1 MLSNLYRR
9 TTQHPLWIALY
20 RAVSISL
27 ERPVP
32 RYAAGL
38 TIFFLAL
45 ALRFAILPLNG
56 GIPFLTFYPAV
67 TIAAL
72 LCGTGPALM
81 VIVLGGMAADY
92 IFMEPYW
99 SISYK
104 SGAIASE
111 AVFALSG
118 LLICLI
124 VHRNRKEEAAQAL
137 LAAIVASSENAIISK
152 TPQGIIT
159 SWNPEA
165 ERLFGYTAAE
175 AMEKPMTILIPLDRY
190 DEEAELLARVAR
202 GERVSHYETKRLRKN
217 GSIVDV
223 SVTLS
228 PIRDRQ
234 GRIVGASKIAND
246 ITERKAM
253 EAAQSLLASIVAS
266 SGDAIISKSMQ
277 GIITS
282 WNPAAER
289 IFGYMAEEILGSRAT
304 ILYPRDRLHEEEALN
319 SRNAKGESIVQFET
333 MRRRKDGSL
342 VLLSSSLSPILDRF
356 GHAVGVSVIAHD
368 ISERRAAEM
377 HLVQME
383 ARYRGLL
390 EAAPDAIVVVNTG
403 GEIVLVN
410 AQAERQF
417 GYRRDELLGQAVKSI
432 IPQGFAER
440 LIADG
445 ARSAAE
451 ALAQQ
456 IGMGIELDGRRKD
469 GTVFPIEIMLSP
481 LESPEGILV
490 TAAIRDIG
498 KRRAAEK
505 HLVQMESRYRGLLEA
520 APDAIVVVNTGGEI
534 VLVNAQ
540 AERQFGYRRDELLGQ
555 AVKSIIPQ
563 GFAERLIA
571 DGARSAAEAL
581 AQQIGM
587 GIELDGLRKDGT
599 VFPIEIML
607 SPLESPEGILVTAA
621 IRDIGKRRALAESLS
636 QSNLLIESAMAEL
649 KRSNQELDEFARVA
663 AHDLKEPLRGIH
675 NYVSFL
681 LEDYA
686 SLLDEQG
693 RNYLASMQR
702 LATRMAG
709 LIDCLLDYSRLGSA
723 PMDMEAVNLEAVLDE
738 VAEDLKHFLIDH
750 GVELRRPVCL
760 PMVIGNA
767 IRLGELLQNL
777 ITNGAKFN
785 DNIEKWVEVSYEGAP
800 DSPVFS
806 VRDNGIGIPRQHQ
819 ENVFGI
825 FKRLHT
831 QDKYGG
837 GTGAGLTVSRKIVE
851 RHGGRIW
858 LESIPGE
865 GTTIRFPLAA
875 YLPVHSHSKRGS

>member
-456 IGMGIELDGRRKD
+456 IGMGIELDG
-469 GTVFPIEIMLSP
+469 
-481 LESPEGILV
+481 
-490 TAAIRDIG
+490 
-498 KRRAAEK
+498 
-505 HLVQMESRYRGLLEA
+505 
-520 APDAIVVVNTGGEI
+520 
-534 VLVNAQ
+534 
-540 AERQFGYRRDELLGQ
+540 
-555 AVKSIIPQ
+555 
-563 GFAERLIA
+563 
-571 DGARSAAEAL
+571 
-581 AQQIGM
+581 
-587 GIELDGLRKDGT
+587 LRKDGT